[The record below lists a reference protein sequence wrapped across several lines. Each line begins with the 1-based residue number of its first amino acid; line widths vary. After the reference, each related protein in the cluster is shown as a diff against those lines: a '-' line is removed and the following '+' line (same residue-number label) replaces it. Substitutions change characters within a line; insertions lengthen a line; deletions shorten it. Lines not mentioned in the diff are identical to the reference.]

1 MADSSILLG
10 APCSFVGDPVGNV
23 NCHPVSMSEKPYDI
37 RERTYLFAR
46 ESVAFG
52 RYAVTLRDFVLNR
65 LVYQLV
71 DAAGSAGANLEEAA
85 DGQSKPDF
93 INKNCIALKEIR
105 EAKFWLRQ
113 LRDAEPTK
121 LGPATAPLINEAEEL
136 RLIVTTI
143 ILNAKASQ
151 SRGKET

>member
-1 MADSSILLG
+1 MSIALLSG
-10 APCSFVGDPVGNV
+10 
-23 NCHPVSMSEKPYDI
+23 MKQKPYDI
-37 RERTYLFAR
+37 RERTYLFTR
-46 ESVAFG
+46 ESIAFG
-52 RYAVTLRDFVLNR
+52 RHAVTLRDFVLNR

-113 LRDAEPTK
+113 LRDAEPTR
-121 LGPATAPLINEAEEL
+121 LGPATVPLIAEAEEL